1 MEKLWSKA
9 AKALAGVGLFMIGNV
24 KTAHT
29 GFPKQW
35 LNSKV
40 SQRGE
45 QACAMHSFTVNGQ
58 QWGVLA
64 AIDKDKQPMS
74 LIGIAGTTNMGNTL
88 TRHFTV
94 RYSNCDW
101 QTKTAHLDQ
110 WHIHEL

>member
-1 MEKLWSKA
+1 M
-9 AKALAGVGLFMIGNV
+9 FIIGNV

-45 QACAMHSFTVNGQ
+45 RACTMHFFTVNGQ

-74 LIGIAGTTNMGNTL
+74 LIGTAGTQTWETL
-88 TRHFTV
+88 YITV
-94 RYSNCDW
+94 MVTGRLRLL
-101 QTKTAHLDQ
+101 T
-110 WHIHEL
+110 